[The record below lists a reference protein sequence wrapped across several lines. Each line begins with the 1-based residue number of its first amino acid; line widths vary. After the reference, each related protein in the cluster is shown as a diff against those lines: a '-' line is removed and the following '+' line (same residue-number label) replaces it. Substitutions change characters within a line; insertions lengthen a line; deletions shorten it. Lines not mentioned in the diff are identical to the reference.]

1 MAQSRPAEAAP
12 ALERGRS
19 GGSRVDSALSAL
31 GAAAL
36 WGGMYV
42 VSKDTFSEIPPVTLG
57 ALRLLVGGAILAVVL
72 ALRGRLRWPGR
83 PSLALAGLLLAGTLV
98 TQFLGT
104 DLATASEGAL
114 LTTTTPLW
122 IAPLAWTFLD
132 ERPTLMTV
140 AGILVGMV
148 GVALAVGG
156 GLGFERS
163 PWGPALLLLS
173 ATGWA
178 GYTIASAP
186 TARREG
192 PLVAVTWATIVAIPM
207 VGALSL
213 LEVERWHAS
222 AYTDPLTVGAVGY
235 LGVAASSG
243 AWYLWNRG
251 VAGLPAAVA
260 GAFFF
265 LQPVVGGVLARVLL
279 GERLDALFVA
289 GGALI
294 LVGVL
299 LALRSTGVV
308 PGRPDVRPEPPR
320 PHRTKEAP

>member
-1 MAQSRPAEAAP
+1 MAKGSPAEAD
-12 ALERGRS
+12 RVVDRSRS
-19 GGSRVDSALSAL
+19 GGSSVDSALSAL

-42 VSKDTFSEIPPVTLG
+42 VSKDTFSRIPPVTLG
-57 ALRLLVGGAILAVVL
+57 ALRLLVGGLVLAVVL
-72 ALRGRLRWPGR
+72 AFRGRLRWPGR
-83 PSLALAGLLLAGTLV
+83 RSLMLAGLLLAGTLV

-104 DLATASEGAL
+104 DLATASEGSL
-114 LTTTTPLW
+114 LTTTTPLF
-122 IAPLAWTFLD
+122 IVPLAWTFLD
-132 ERPTLMTV
+132 ERPTPLTV

-148 GVALAVGG
+148 GVGLAVGG

-173 ATGWA
+173 AAGWA

-192 PLVAVTWATIVAIPM
+192 PLVAVTWATIVAIP
-207 VGALSL
+207 VVAALSL
-213 LEVERWHAS
+213 LEIERWHAS
-222 AYTDPLTVGAVGY
+222 AYADPLTLAAVGY
-235 LGVAASSG
+235 LGVAASAG

-265 LQPVVGGVLARVLL
+265 LQPVVGGLLARALL
-279 GERLDALFVA
+279 GEHLDGLFVA

-299 LALRSTGVV
+299 LALRSTGTL
-308 PGRPDVRPEPPR
+308 PGGPADRPQPARQR
-320 PHRTKEAP
+320 QTKEAP